1 MTASRIHVLLAALMG
16 AVGVALWAASSH
28 GGEANLQTAAQ
39 MLLIHAAAVIGL
51 TATRKQNLVHD
62 RLASLAASGLILG
75 VTLFAADLWARAR
88 LGARLFPMAAPLGG
102 TLTIVGW
109 LTLAAA
115 ALIGRKPE

>member
-1 MTASRIHVLLAALMG
+1 MTASRIHILLAALMG
-16 AVGVALWAASSH
+16 AVGVALWAAASH
-28 GGEANLQTAAQ
+28 GGEANMQTAAQ

-51 TATRKQNLVHD
+51 TAARKQGLVQD

-88 LGARLFPMAAPLGG
+88 LGSRLFPMAAPLGG
-102 TLTIVGW
+102 TLTIAGW